1 MLKQIPIVLLLF
13 LSFNSIA
20 QQRLD
25 KLTVEK
31 IMRDPKW
38 MGTSPSRISWSQ
50 DGQYLYFNW
59 NPDNAVADSIY
70 FITLSDHKP
79 VKASVWQKQNLL
91 TADSVSWNDTRTAY
105 TFAKD
110 GDIFFTDVKSGKTKH
125 VTQTTEREQAGV
137 SDAMGGH
144 HRRSGILERALC
156 DLRRC
161 WKEMRKAY

>member
-79 VKASVWQKQNLL
+79 VKASVWQQQNLL

-105 TFAKD
+105 ASAND
-110 GDIFFTDVKSGKTKH
+110 GDIFFTDLKSGKPKH
-125 VTQTTEREQAGV
+125 D
-137 SDAMGGH
+137 S
-144 HRRSGILERALC
+144 
-156 DLRRC
+156 
-161 WKEMRKAY
+161 